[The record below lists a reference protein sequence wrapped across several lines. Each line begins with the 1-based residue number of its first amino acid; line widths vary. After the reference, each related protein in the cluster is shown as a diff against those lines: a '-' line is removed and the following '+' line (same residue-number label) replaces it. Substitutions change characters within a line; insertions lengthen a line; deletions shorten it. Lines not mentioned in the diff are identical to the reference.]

1 MNAAR
6 KWSWGFAIQT
16 GNDWRCKARRNDT
29 WTAQLMNSG
38 LIRMGAVVN
47 EERLSIITE
56 SDEETIRLGRNLGSL
71 LREGDVVALV
81 GELGSGK
88 TWMTKGITSGL
99 GIDPR
104 TVVTSPSF
112 SLVNEYQGRT
122 TVFHMDVYRLEK
134 LSEVL
139 SAGLEEYLHGEGVV
153 IVEWANRWPQILPE
167 WTITVTLQILDSER
181 RKITLASKHPRGA
194 EVIREIKSN
203 YPRTPTG

>member
-1 MNAAR
+1 MGNA
-6 KWSWGFAIQT
+6 
-16 GNDWRCKARRNDT
+16 
-29 WTAQLMNSG
+29 
-38 LIRMGAVVN
+38 VN
-47 EERLSIITE
+47 QEHFSIITE
-56 SDEETIRLGRNLGSL
+56 SDQETIQLGKTLGSF

-99 GIDPR
+99 GVDPR

-112 SLVNEYQGRT
+112 SLVNEYQGRV

-134 LSEVL
+134 FSEVL
-139 SAGLEEYLHGEGVV
+139 SAGLEEYLHSGGVV
-153 IVEWANRWPQILPE
+153 VLEWANLWPEILPE
-167 WTITVTLQILDSER
+167 WTITAELQILDADC

-203 YPRTPTG
+203 YPGTSVRSVAATEVTSDE